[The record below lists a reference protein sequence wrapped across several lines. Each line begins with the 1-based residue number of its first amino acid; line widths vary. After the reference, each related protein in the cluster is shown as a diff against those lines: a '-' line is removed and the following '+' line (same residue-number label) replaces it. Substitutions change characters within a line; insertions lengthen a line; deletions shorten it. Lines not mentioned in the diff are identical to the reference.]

1 MYDEQILIT
10 LEILFNTFFDA
21 KFQSILIL
29 ALTVYSP

>member
-10 LEILFNTFFDA
+10 LDILFYSFFDA

-29 ALTVYSP
+29 SPHCL